1 MHVFSAVV
9 VQKLA
14 VSRLLYNG
22 IFTFKEEAKKYERK
36 GLA

>member
-14 VSRLLYNG
+14 VSRLLYTD
-22 IFTFKEEAKKYERK
+22 IFTFMKEVKKYERK